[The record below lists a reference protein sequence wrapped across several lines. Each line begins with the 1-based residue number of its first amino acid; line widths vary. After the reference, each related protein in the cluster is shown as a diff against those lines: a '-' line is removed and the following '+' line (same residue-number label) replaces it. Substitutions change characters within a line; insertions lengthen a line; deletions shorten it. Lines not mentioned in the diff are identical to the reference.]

1 MRSHLNDDDFHQ
13 DTENSPAN
21 PLDWIAGQCRFRRR
35 MSVQME
41 QLAAAPDYDETASFQ
56 IIDWLKVGLPAQF
69 RDSADDLFPLLR
81 SRARRDDDFAGVMA
95 TLEAD
100 HEAGS
105 ALIRRI
111 VPRLEA
117 LRLINHPVPMEPPVA
132 AGLTDLAI
140 RERQH
145 VALLTKVI
153 LPIARLRLIDADL
166 ALLQTN
172 MSARR
177 HLA

>member
-13 DTENSPAN
+13 DTEGSPAS
-21 PLDWIAGQCRFRRR
+21 PLDWIAGQCRFRRQ

-41 QLAAAPDYDETASFQ
+41 QLAAALDYDETASFQ
-56 IIDWLKVGLPAQF
+56 VIDWLKVGLPAQF
-69 RDSADDLFPLLR
+69 RDSADDLFPILR

-95 TLEAD
+95 TLEGD
-100 HEAGS
+100 HGISIAH
-105 ALIRRI
+105 IRRI

-117 LRLINHPVPMEPPVA
+117 LRLINHPALMDPVVA
-132 AGLTDLAI
+132 TGLAELAF

-153 LPIARLRLIDADL
+153 LPIARLRLIDSDMV
-166 ALLQTN
+166 LLQTN
-172 MSARR
+172 MLARR
-177 HLA
+177 KLA